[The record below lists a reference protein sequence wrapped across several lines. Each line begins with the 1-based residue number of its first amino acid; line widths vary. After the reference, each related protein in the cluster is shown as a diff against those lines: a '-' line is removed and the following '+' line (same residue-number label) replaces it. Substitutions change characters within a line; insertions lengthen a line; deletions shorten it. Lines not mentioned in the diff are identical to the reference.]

1 MTRFHLIRHAL
12 VEESARLVLYG
23 TMDVLL
29 CPDSLAAQTGQY
41 RALAER
47 LPRGAAWY
55 VTPLSRTRRTAE
67 AIWQAGEEAGDPMPN
82 PGVEPDLV
90 EQHLGEWQGL
100 PHAALPPL
108 LAQPA
113 HVFWPL
119 SGQERPPGGESM
131 QQVIERVGPVL
142 ERLAASHPGEELV
155 VVCHGG
161 VVRAA
166 IAHAMG
172 IPADAALHLSVQNLS
187 VSVLERH
194 PRAWKVVCVNEV
206 PGYLGV
212 R

>member
-23 TMDVLL
+23 TMDVPL
-29 CPDSLAAQTGQY
+29 CPETLAAQSGQY
-41 RALAER
+41 GALAER
-47 LPRGAAWY
+47 LPRDTPWY
-55 VTPLSRTRRTAE
+55 VTPLQRTRSTAE
-67 AIWQAGEEAGDPMPN
+67 AIWNAGYPAVV

-90 EQHLGEWQGL
+90 EQDLGEWQGL
-100 PHAALPPL
+100 VHAALPPL

-113 HVFWPL
+113 HTFWPL
-119 SGQERPPGGESM
+119 AGDERPPGGESM
-131 QQVIERVGPVL
+131 QDVIGRVGPVL
-142 ERLAASHPGEELV
+142 ERLAQAHPGEELV

-161 VVRAA
+161 VIRAA
-166 IAHAMG
+166 IAHAMS

-206 PGYLGV
+206 PGYFGV

>member
-23 TMDVLL
+23 TMDVPL
-29 CPDSLAAQTGQY
+29 CPETLAAQSGQY
-41 RALAER
+41 GALAER
-47 LPRGAAWY
+47 LPRDAAWY
-55 VTPLSRTRRTAE
+55 VTPLQRTASTAQ
-67 AIWQAGEEAGDPMPN
+67 AIQRAGYPEVE

-100 PHAALPPL
+100 AHAALPPL
-108 LAQPA
+108 LARPA
-113 HVFWPL
+113 HTFWPL
-119 SGQERPPGGESM
+119 AGDERPPGGESM
-131 QQVIERVGPVL
+131 QDVIVRVGRVM
-142 ERLAASHPGEELV
+142 ERLAKAHPGGELV

-161 VVRAA
+161 VIRAA

-172 IPADAALHLSVQNLS
+172 VPADAALHLSVQNLS

-194 PRAWKVVCVNEV
+194 PRAWRVVCVNEV
-206 PGYLGV
+206 PGYSGV

>member
-23 TMDVLL
+23 TMDVPL
-29 CPDSLAAQTGQY
+29 CPETLAAQSGQY
-41 RALAER
+41 GALAER
-47 LPRGAAWY
+47 LPRDAPWY
-55 VTPLSRTRRTAE
+55 VTPLRRTRSTAE
-67 AIWQAGEEAGDPMPN
+67 AIWNAGYPAVV

-100 PHAALPPL
+100 VHAALPPL

-113 HVFWPL
+113 HTFWPL
-119 SGQERPPGGESM
+119 AGDERPPGGESM
-131 QQVIERVGPVL
+131 QDVIGRVGPVL
-142 ERLAASHPGEELV
+142 DRLAQAHPGEELV

-161 VVRAA
+161 VIRAA

-194 PRAWKVVCVNEV
+194 PRAWKVVCVNEA
-206 PGYLGV
+206 PGYFGV